1 MTSLGDR
8 LVKKGCR
15 NLGGTA
21 QFTSNSI
28 QGYGWVEAWGIGEGV
43 KEQGH
48 KPIPHLKKKPYT
60 LKGLFEAIGMTSH
73 NRTELLKVR

>member
-28 QGYGWVEAWGIGEGV
+28 QRHGWIEVLGNWRGSEGTGA
-43 KEQGH
+43 QANS
-48 KPIPHLKKKPYT
+48 T
-60 LKGLFEAIGMTSH
+60 LKSLFEAIAMTSH